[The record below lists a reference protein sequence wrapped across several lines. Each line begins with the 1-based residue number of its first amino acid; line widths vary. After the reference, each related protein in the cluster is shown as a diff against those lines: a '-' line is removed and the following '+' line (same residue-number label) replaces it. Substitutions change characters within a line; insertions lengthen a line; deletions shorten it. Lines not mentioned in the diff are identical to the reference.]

1 LMSST
6 GGERLHQWKSD
17 PQRFAC
23 GSAAGVESKTS
34 YRCAGGPGPRQVLSA
49 TAAGRAWDL
58 VRSGA
63 ANAFEALIRNA
74 DQEAVVATP
83 IASITVRTRLSAGG
97 NRIRTIGPASG
108 RVVDA
113 KFQRSDPGRSNTDF
127 WRRYSVFL
135 EGRDIEL
142 SVSSNDIRTSPLGS
156 TTISGGG
163 TDGSNSLP
171 SIGESVSA
179 VPR

>member
-1 LMSST
+1 MSST

-34 YRCAGGPGPRQVLSA
+34 YRCAGRPGPRQVLSA

-83 IASITVRTRLSAGG
+83 IASITVRTRLVWGFFCQA
-97 NRIRTIGPASG
+97 
-108 RVVDA
+108 VVL
-113 KFQRSDPGRSNTDF
+113 G
-127 WRRYSVFL
+127 L
-135 EGRDIEL
+135 L
-142 SVSSNDIRTSPLGS
+142 SVLCSERERPFFVPSPAIRFPERAEGVK
-156 TTISGGG
+156 G
-163 TDGSNSLP
+163 P
-171 SIGESVSA
+171 K
-179 VPR
+179 R